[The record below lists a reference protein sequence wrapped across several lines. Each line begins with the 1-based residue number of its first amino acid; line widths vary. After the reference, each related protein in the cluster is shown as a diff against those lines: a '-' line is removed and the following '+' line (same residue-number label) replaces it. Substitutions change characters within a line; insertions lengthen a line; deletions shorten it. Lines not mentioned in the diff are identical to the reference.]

1 MLIYIIALK
10 YIGKTFSAIK
20 QIGGNKAMVTQ
31 LRTEIETEHS
41 AEANFSI
48 GEVIEVKI
56 SGIQLYGAFGIIKR
70 NNIEYTGLIYQNNI
84 NKDDKKPLVSSY
96 FKVGDI
102 VKVEVSGFSGDK
114 NMSLSTVNYSDL
126 LPYYGDATP
135 RLSREET
142 DVFYRQVKPMI
153 DSVLPVI
160 TLEAEMALKSLLQEQ
175 GIVQFC
181 LSLGKIA
188 PTFNIDPGLLLA
200 EKIRSEQGRSL

>member
-1 MLIYIIALK
+1 
-10 YIGKTFSAIK
+10 
-20 QIGGNKAMVTQ
+20 MVTQ
-31 LRTEIETEHS
+31 LKTELDTENS
-41 AEANFSI
+41 AKANFSI

-56 SGIQLYGAFGIIKR
+56 SGIQQYGAFGIIKR

-84 NKDDKKPLVSSY
+84 NRDDKKPLVSSY
-96 FKVGDI
+96 FKVGDM

-114 NMSLSTVNYSDL
+114 NMSLSTINYSDL
-126 LPYYGDATP
+126 LPYYGEAAS
-135 RLSREET
+135 RLSSEET

-160 TLEAEMALKSLLQEQ
+160 TLEAEMALKCLLQEQ